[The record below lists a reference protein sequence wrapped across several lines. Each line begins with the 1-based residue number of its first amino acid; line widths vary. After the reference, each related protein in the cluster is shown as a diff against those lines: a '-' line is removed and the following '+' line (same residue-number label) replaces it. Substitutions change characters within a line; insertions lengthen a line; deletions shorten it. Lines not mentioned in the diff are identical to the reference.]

1 MREMNP
7 QMENVKVIP
16 QSNGAIDSTAK
27 DLPEIEIFR
36 VANGKLAEQWEVLDS
51 WDANAQLGL
60 FDPDRWPESVC
71 GTGQKR

>member
-1 MREMNP
+1 
-7 QMENVKVIP
+7 
-16 QSNGAIDSTAK
+16 
-27 DLPEIEIFR
+27 LPEIEIFR